1 MLTKRRLQFLNK
13 IKALYEESAAPVHYA
28 TVAEKLKVS
37 KWTAYDLL
45 RELEKDGFLK
55 REYVVN
61 ATEKL
66 PGRSMIMFVPT
77 AKAYQM
83 EGEEGEEGSL
93 LYWYRD
99 WQELKERLLKI
110 FAGLSPQEAKAAVTQ
125 LLQEIKGKEH
135 PVILATYTLTVLLL
149 SLKSFGEK
157 GLNLMRA
164 ALQRLTVP
172 EMGLVLATGTGLGL
186 AAHASSQHPF
196 TAQVER
202 LLHRFYE
209 QLDKFTHREKKLLSD
224 FLKEALEHSLGL
236 R

>member
-1 MLTKRRLQFLNK
+1 MLTPRRLQFLNK

-45 RELEKDGFLK
+45 RELEKDGFLR

-77 AKAYQM
+77 SKAYQM
-83 EGEEGEEGSL
+83 EAIEGEGVNPL
-93 LYWYRD
+93 HWYRD
-99 WQELKERLLKI
+99 WQEVKERLLKI
-110 FAGLSPQEAKAAVTQ
+110 FSGLSPQEARAAVAQ

-135 PVILATYTLTVLLL
+135 PLILAAYTLSLLL
-149 SLKSFGEK
+149 LCLKTFGEK

-164 ALQRLTVP
+164 ALQRVTGP

-186 AAHASSQHPF
+186 AAHTSSHLPF
-196 TAQVER
+196 VGQVTG
-202 LLHRFYE
+202 LIHRFYE
-209 QLDKFTHREKKLLSD
+209 HLDKFTNSEKKLLSD
-224 FLKEALEHSLGL
+224 FLKEALERSLGL
-236 R
+236 G